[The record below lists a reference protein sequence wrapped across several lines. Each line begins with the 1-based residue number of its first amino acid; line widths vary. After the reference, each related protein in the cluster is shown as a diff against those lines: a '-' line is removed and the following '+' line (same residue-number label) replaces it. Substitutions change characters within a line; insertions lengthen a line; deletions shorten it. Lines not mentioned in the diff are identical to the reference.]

1 MTMHPDYAP
10 SHDASANRSASIEAL
25 EPAAAA
31 ATVDRPA
38 QRRAFSDGHELR
50 AAVAARTVPVD
61 FGVVVVFAEGGR
73 ARIYA
78 DPVMAAGTEVR
89 EALQNLKDDGVDIR
103 FDSFRNCHVAN
114 ARQLSG
120 WLSSQKGNTCQAV
133 AAVLQKGANRF

>member
-1 MTMHPDYAP
+1 MTMHSEYAP
-10 SHDASANRSASIEAL
+10 SHDASANRSASIDAL

-31 ATVDRPA
+31 ATIDRPA
-38 QRRAFSDGHELR
+38 QRRSFSDGHELR

-61 FGVVVVFAEGGR
+61 FGVVVVFAEGGKVR
-73 ARIYA
+73 VYA

-89 EALQNLKDDGVDIR
+89 EALQNLKEDGMDIR

-120 WLSSQKGNTCQAV
+120 WLSSQQGNTCKAL
-133 AAVLQKGANRF
+133 ATVLQKGANRF